1 MKRTFYLL
9 FLSATLY
16 SCSNS
21 KYSSLIVG
29 NWQGVEW
36 LVNGNPSANDAKA
49 TSFIFTFT
57 KEYTYENSG
66 VIEKGSYKVVS
77 DKLYTTP
84 YDQLEIMVRIA
95 KLTADS
101 LVFDMNRA
109 GQNETL
115 VLIRKK

>member
-1 MKRTFYLL
+1 MKKTFSFILL
-9 FLSATLY
+9 FIILY
-16 SCSNS
+16 SCSDS
-21 KYSSLIVG
+21 KNSSLIVG

-36 LVNGNPSANDAKA
+36 LVNGKPSANDAKA
-49 TSFIFTFT
+49 TSFSFTSA

-66 VIEKGSYKVVS
+66 VIEKGSYKVVT

-109 GQNETL
+109 GQDETL